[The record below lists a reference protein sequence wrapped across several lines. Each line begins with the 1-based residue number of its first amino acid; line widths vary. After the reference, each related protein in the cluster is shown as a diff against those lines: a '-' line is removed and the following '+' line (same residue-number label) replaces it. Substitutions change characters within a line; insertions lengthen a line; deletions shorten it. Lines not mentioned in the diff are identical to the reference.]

1 MSCCRRRGNRAKLQ
15 RMAIRTEISLRLRN
29 SPGELG
35 GVCRHLAGERIN
47 ILALSLDAGGTLRL
61 VADNPLHAAGVL
73 EDREYAVDRRDVLF
87 IQAPNDPG
95 ALEKTAGMLAG
106 AGVNVEYLYASAFED
121 DPMAAIVAGVED
133 PQRAAAA
140 TGL

>member
-1 MSCCRRRGNRAKLQ
+1 
-15 RMAIRTEISLRLRN
+15 MAIRTEISLRLRN

-35 GVCRHLAGERIN
+35 RVCRHLAAERIN
-47 ILALSLDAGGTLRL
+47 VLALSLEAGGTLRL

-95 ALEKTAGMLAG
+95 ALEKAAGMLAG

>member
-1 MSCCRRRGNRAKLQ
+1 
-15 RMAIRTEISLRLRN
+15 MAIRTEISLRLRN

-35 GVCRHLAGERIN
+35 RVCRYLADERIN
-47 ILALSLDAGGTLRL
+47 VLALSLEAGGALRL

-95 ALEKTAGMLAG
+95 ALEKMAGLLAG